1 LLIQVLTS
9 GNSVRVFFAIWPEGA
24 IRNQL
29 YSLSERLEAACS
41 GRKMRT
47 ENIHLTLVFLGEIRA
62 SQLDMLRSAANTV
75 REQSFDFI
83 VDRAGYW
90 KHSRL
95 VYATAGEVPQRL
107 IRLVDLLKAHMSA
120 NGHSFENRTFK
131 PHITLVRKVRL
142 NFLPNSLLYLDK
154 PIIWPVN
161 DWVLV
166 KSEQAS
172 DRTVY
177 TPIGRWA
184 LISLKDKY
192 SFPSVL

>member
-1 LLIQVLTS
+1 MLIKVLTS
-9 GNSVRVFFAIWPEGA
+9 GKSVRVFFAIWPEEA
-24 IRNQL
+24 IRNRL
-29 YSLSERLEAACS
+29 CSLSERLGVACS
-41 GRKMRT
+41 GRRMIA

-90 KHSRL
+90 KYSRL

-120 NGHSFENRTFK
+120 NGLSFENKTFK
-131 PHITLVRKVRL
+131 PHITLVRKVSL
-142 NFLPNSLLYLDK
+142 NFLPYSLRYLDK

-184 LISLKDKY
+184 LI
-192 SFPSVL
+192 PTQR